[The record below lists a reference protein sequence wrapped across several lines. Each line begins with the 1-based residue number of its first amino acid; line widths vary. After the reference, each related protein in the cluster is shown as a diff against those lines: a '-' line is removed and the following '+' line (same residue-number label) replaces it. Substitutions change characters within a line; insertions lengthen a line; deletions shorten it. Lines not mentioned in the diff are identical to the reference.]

1 MKPKTDRMGSWS
13 YDERFK
19 TELGGR
25 ERLCVELTCPHEECG
40 RSFIVALNDHKQC
53 QDGGVLTRPC
63 PYCFRASYVPTAAAR
78 RFIERFGDKDDLKGR
93 FE

>member
-1 MKPKTDRMGSWS
+1 
-13 YDERFK
+13 
-19 TELGGR
+19 
-25 ERLCVELTCPHEECG
+25 
-40 RSFIVALNDHKQC
+40 
-53 QDGGVLTRPC
+53 VLTRPC